1 MHGLL
6 MVAALL
12 SAVSAD
18 TVREEF
24 KADLS
29 DATITVRVNGMLL
42 VNKYLNPMNI
52 NVNTRDGVVR
62 LVGSVEDETQKDM
75 AEELAEST
83 RGVKAVHNDLVI
95 VGTTHGEKQRRSFKQ
110 KFIDR
115 RITAVVRSRL
125 VANREFKGLKI
136 GVETVNNVVTLH
148 GVVASEIQKTRIGQ
162 ISGRGEDVKRL
173 INNLT
178 VRPKDAVGFIEGI
191 GRQFSDEWIESRVST
206 AILLNRHISIRVL
219 DVEVDDGLCILT
231 GTVDSR
237 AQREL
242 AARVADS
249 IRGVQGVQND
259 VRVRDQAPAIKVM
272 EIEDAASN

>member
-29 DATITVRVNGMLL
+29 DATITARVNGMLL
-42 VNKYLNPMNI
+42 INKYLNPMNI

-259 VRVRDQAPAIKVM
+259 VRVRDQAPAIEVM

>member
-24 KADLS
+24 KSDLS

-115 RITAVVRSRL
+115 KITAVVRSRL

-242 AARVADS
+242 AARIADS

>member
-24 KADLS
+24 KSDLS

-115 RITAVVRSRL
+115 KITAVVRSRL

-178 VRPKDAVGFIEGI
+178 VRPKDAMGFIEGI

-231 GTVDSR
+231 GIVDSR

-242 AARVADS
+242 AARIADS

>member
-115 RITAVVRSRL
+115 KITAVVRSRL